1 MRKGA
6 SIHTCP
12 FLFKNY
18 LRIGRDMRTIEKML
32 LSVKEIKELT
42 GWSIPHIYRLID
54 NKQLRAVP
62 TNSDVVMK
70 PIRVEKSELQN
81 FIKGDADV

>member
-1 MRKGA
+1 
-6 SIHTCP
+6 
-12 FLFKNY
+12 
-18 LRIGRDMRTIEKML
+18 MRTIEKML

-70 PIRVEKSELQN
+70 PIRVEKTELQN

>member
-6 SIHTCP
+6 SITLVLF
-12 FLFKNY
+12 FLRLLKD
-18 LRIGRDMRTIEKML
+18 RDMRTIEKML

>member
-1 MRKGA
+1 VRKGA
-6 SIHTCP
+6 SITLVLF
-12 FLFKNY
+12 FLRLLKD
-18 LRIGRDMRTIEKML
+18 RDMRTIEKML